1 MLAGDA
7 ADDVLDIRR
16 SLEHPPEFA
25 PVFDRH
31 FDAVHRYLHR
41 RAGRELADELAA
53 ETFLIAFEQRA
64 RFVGRD
70 GLGVR
75 PWLYGI
81 ATNLLRRRWRVERRQ
96 LLAYARSGIDA
107 ATLLD
112 TDASVSRAD
121 ASRRGAQLAAALARL
136 RPDDRDAFLL
146 ITLTGLTYSEAA
158 AALEL
163 APGTVATR
171 VRRARELLARE
182 LAPVEVPTRERLA
195 DA

>member
-7 ADDVLDIRR
+7 ANDAVDMRR
-16 SLEHPPEFA
+16 SVEHPEEFA
-25 PVFDRH
+25 PIFDRH

-41 RAGRELADELAA
+41 RAGRDLADELAA
-53 ETFLIAFEQRA
+53 ETFLVAFEQRA
-64 RFVGRD
+64 SFVGRE
-70 GLGVR
+70 GIGVL

-96 LLAYARSGIDA
+96 LRAYARTGIDEA
-107 ATLLD
+107 MLFD

-146 ITLTGLTYSEAA
+146 IKLTGLTYTEAA

-163 APGTVATR
+163 PPGTLATR
-171 VRRARELLARE
+171 VRRARKLLARE
-182 LAPVEVPTRERLA
+182 LTPEGRPTREGLA